1 MRKPRKTSSN
11 AVKRPVKRSRKAAP
25 RRGMCGLYNNTEHL
39 AFSDGGLQVTY
50 FWRGPR
56 PY

>member
-1 MRKPRKTSSN
+1 
-11 AVKRPVKRSRKAAP
+11 
-25 RRGMCGLYNNTEHL
+25 MCGLYNNTEHL